1 MEDES
6 EIYDGI
12 RAQFPLSFGK
22 QTKSQA
28 PLEQIHN
35 STRRNSINSS
45 TAAASSSE
53 SKDSSKIKKNDN
65 PFLSI
70 SSSSKAWLESL
81 KNPNRDTSTADVDAF
96 TNSPPNDVEVGPPR
110 PPLEAHS
117 DFDEDEDA
125 VIGPPPPPT
134 GQDEEKGE
142 EEEDGVAMIGPPRPR
157 QTGEEEEEDDGPLI
171 GPPRPPQGS
180 VESDSED
187 DELDEGDEANQYRIP
202 LSNEIVLKDHTKVLS
217 SGFLRLCN

>member
-6 EIYDGI
+6 EIYEGI

-22 QTKSQA
+22 QTKSQT

-45 TAAASSSE
+45 AAAAPSSE
-53 SKDSSKIKKNDN
+53 SKASSKTKKNDN
-65 PFLSI
+65 PFLSV

-81 KNPNRDTSTADVDAF
+81 KNPNRNSSTADIDAYR
-96 TNSPPNDVEVGPPR
+96 NSPQNDVEVGPPR
-110 PPLEAHS
+110 PPPGAHS
-117 DFDEDEDA
+117 DFDEYEDSM
-125 VIGPPPPPT
+125 IGPPLPPT
-134 GQDEEKGE
+134 GQDGEQGE
-142 EEEDGVAMIGPPRPR
+142 EEEDGVAMIGPPRPP

-171 GPPRPPQGS
+171 GPPRPPPGS

-187 DELDEGDEANQYRIP
+187 DELDDGDEANQYRIP
-202 LSNEIVLKDHTKVLS
+202 LSNEIVLKGHTKVLS
-217 SGFLRLCN
+217 SGFSLAV

>member
-12 RAQFPLSFGK
+12 RAKFPLSFGK

-35 STRRNSINSS
+35 STRRSINSS
-45 TAAASSSE
+45 TAAAAAAASSSE
-53 SKDSSKIKKNDN
+53 SKASSKTKKNDN

-70 SSSSKAWLESL
+70 SSSSKAWLASL
-81 KNPNRDTSTADVDAF
+81 KTPNRHS
-96 TNSPPNDVEVGPPR
+96 SLQNDVEVGPPR
-110 PPLEAHS
+110 PPPEARS
-117 DFDEDEDA
+117 DFDEDEDS

-134 GQDEEKGE
+134 GQDGEKGE

-171 GPPRPPQGS
+171 GPPRPPPGS

-187 DELDEGDEANQYRIP
+187 DELDDGDEANQYRIP